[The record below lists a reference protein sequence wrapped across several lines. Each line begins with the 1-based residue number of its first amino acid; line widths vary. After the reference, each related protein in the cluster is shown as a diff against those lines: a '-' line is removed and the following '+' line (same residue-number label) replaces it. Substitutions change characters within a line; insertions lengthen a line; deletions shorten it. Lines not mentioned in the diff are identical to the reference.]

1 MNCTDFREGYQSFLD
16 RDAQG
21 EPPEGL
27 RSHLDLCSGC
37 TRYVSEMRGIDQALQ
52 AMPEVEIPPELLT
65 SLEEL
70 PVSLGEAREPEPALL
85 ILRYVALSVAAVVIW
100 IVGSSVSMEV
110 QLLINGL
117 ILAAGAFAFTTGL
130 LKPLY
135 LNPVPDS

>member
-1 MNCTDFREGYQSFLD
+1 
-16 RDAQG
+16 
-21 EPPEGL
+21 
-27 RSHLDLCSGC
+27 
-37 TRYVSEMRGIDQALQ
+37 MRGIDQALQ

-70 PVSLGEAREPEPALL
+70 PESLDEALEPEPALL
-85 ILRYVALSVAAVVIW
+85 IFRYVALSVAAVVIW